1 MEDRDPPS
9 PTPTCD
15 VSASLACLKRVPGV
29 LFTLKRDARGRLQ
42 LPAVT
47 GEDPMTARLKPLLSI
62 NDVRQR
68 LGDLLG
74 DAYGEFIRAIEHS
87 AHWLSPVSTR
97 LRLPIGE
104 LTPHWYSLEALPER
118 SDEGILWH
126 GLLVDIEDQV
136 AEEQRL
142 RYLSG
147 TDELT
152 GLTNRRSMMGNID
165 RITSMSNRHGTPL
178 SLLLIDLDHF
188 ALINDTWGR
197 GLGDRVLCQIAA
209 LASSQLRQ
217 EDMLA
222 RMGSDEFAL
231 LLPMT
236 PAGRARE
243 LAERL
248 RESIS
253 RQDFGIGRHKVT
265 VSIGVSD
272 FVRGLS
278 SAQLMQQVH
287 ANLMEAKQQGR
298 DRVIQ
303 RWLPQGSA

>member
-1 MEDRDPPS
+1 MDDCAN
-9 PTPTCD
+9 T
-15 VSASLACLKRVPGV
+15 SATKTHADAQRLACLQRVPGV
-29 LFTLKRDARGRLQ
+29 LFTLQRDARGRLQ
-42 LPAVT
+42 LPALT
-47 GEDPMTARLKPLLSI
+47 GDDPMTRRLAPLATA

-74 DAYGEFIRAIEHS
+74 EAYGEFIRAIEHS

-97 LRLPIGE
+97 LRLPVGE
-104 LTPHWYSLEALPER
+104 LNPHWYSLEALPER
-118 SDEGILWH
+118 SDDSILWH
-126 GLLVDIEDQV
+126 GLLIDIEDQV

-152 GLTNRRSMMGNID
+152 GLANRRSLVSQLD
-165 RITSMSNRHGTPL
+165 KAASMSNRHGVPL
-178 SLLLIDLDHF
+178 SLLFVDLDHF

-217 EDMLA
+217 EDYLA

-236 PAGRARE
+236 PAGRGRE

-248 RESIS
+248 RENIS
-253 RQDFGIGRHKVT
+253 RHDFGIGRHKVT
-265 VSIGVSD
+265 VSVGVSD
-272 FVRGLS
+272 YQRGVTG
-278 SAQLMQQVH
+278 AQLMQQVH
-287 ANLMEAKQQGR
+287 ANLVEAKQQGR
-298 DRVIQ
+298 NRVIQ
-303 RWLPQGSA
+303 RWSPQRSD